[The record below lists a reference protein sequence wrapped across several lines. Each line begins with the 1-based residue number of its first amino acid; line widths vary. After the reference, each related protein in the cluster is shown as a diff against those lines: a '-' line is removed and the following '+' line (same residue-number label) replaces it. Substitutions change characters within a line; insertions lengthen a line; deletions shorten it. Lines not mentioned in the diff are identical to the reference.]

1 MCRIK
6 NRAELLSHGCHA
18 SREIVLNI
26 TERTLEKVDSYNRIL
41 EMMRMEGNVLRIG
54 NKVWDLSKKRN
65 IYLLGAGK
73 ACNAMVM
80 AVEEVLGK
88 WLTRGIAIV
97 KIAEESDHY
106 EKTEVFQGGHPL
118 PNVDGVAACEKIL
131 ELVENANENDL
142 FVAVMS
148 GGSTALMC
156 YPVPQITLQDKI
168 DATDIMLKS
177 GANIHEI
184 NAVRRHLSQMNGG
197 RLGQKIQSKGA
208 ELIGIIIYD
217 AVGMPA
223 TQDITVPVALEGT
236 PIGPDKTTFE
246 QSLAYIR
253 KYGLEK
259 RLPKRVMDYL
269 ENHSE
274 ADETPKSIKNGTYY
288 IINTVPDSC
297 RYAKEIAEE
306 MGLNVMVLTT
316 YLEGDSKSTGTCL
329 ASIAREIQNN
339 QSPIPPP
346 CVILTSGETT
356 ALILNNNEIKGHG
369 GPSQELVTSFAITAE
384 KIPGA
389 CVLSIDSE
397 GTDGTTV
404 AAGGITDSTSLH
416 AAHNKG
422 LDMMKALREHAT
434 GELLA
439 AIGDQVITGN
449 TGTNLCDFNILY
461 VPEA

>member
-1 MCRIK
+1 MNKIR
-6 NRAELLSHGCHA
+6 NREELLSHGCHA

-26 TERTLEKVDSYNRIL
+26 TERMLEKVDSYNRIT
-41 EMMRMEGNVLRIG
+41 EMMQLEGDLLHIG
-54 NKVWDLSKKRN
+54 NNTWDLSKKRN
-65 IYLLGAGK
+65 VYLLGAGK

-80 AVEEVLGK
+80 AVEKVLGER
-88 WLTRGIAIV
+88 LTRGIAIV
-97 KIAEESDHY
+97 KILEDSDCY
-106 EKTEVFQGGHPL
+106 QKTEVYVGGHPL
-118 PNVDGVAACEKIL
+118 PNADGVAACEKIL
-131 ELVENANENDL
+131 QLVETANEDDL

-168 DATDIMLKS
+168 DTTDIMLKS
-177 GANIHEI
+177 GANVYEI
-184 NAVRRHLSQMNGG
+184 NAVRRHLSRMNGG
-197 RLGQKIQSKGA
+197 RLGQLIQRKGA
-208 ELIGIIIYD
+208 ELIGITIYD

-223 TQDITVPVALEGT
+223 TEDITIPVALEGT

-246 QSLAYIR
+246 QSLGYIR
-253 KYGLEK
+253 KYGLEE

-269 ENHSE
+269 ENHSD
-274 ADETPKSIKNGTYY
+274 ADETPKSIENGTYY

-316 YLEGDSKSTGTCL
+316 YLEGDSKNTGTCL

-339 QSPIPPP
+339 QTPVPPP

-356 ALILNNNEIKGHG
+356 TLILNNNEIKGHG
-369 GPSQELVTSFAITAE
+369 GPSHELVTSFAITA
-384 KIPGA
+384 KNVPGA
-389 CVLSIDSE
+389 CALSIDSE
-397 GTDGTTV
+397 GTDGTTI
-404 AAGGITDSTSLH
+404 AAGGITDSSSLH
-416 AAHNKG
+416 AAQTKG

-439 AIGDQVITGN
+439 AIGDQIITGN
-449 TGTNLCDFNILY
+449 TGTNLCDFILLY